1 MTYRTHLIN
10 FGHDV
15 YVGDSLA
22 RARESAV
29 AAGFEVVIYADD
41 EAILSYSPIQ
51 GWRGL
56 QG

>member
-1 MTYRTHLIN
+1 MYRTHLIN
-10 FGHDV
+10 FGRDV

-22 RARESAV
+22 KARESAV
-29 AAGFEVVIYADD
+29 ASGFEVVIYADQM
-41 EAILSYSPIQ
+41 AILAWSPIQ

>member
-1 MTYRTHLIN
+1 MYRTHLLN
-10 FGHDV
+10 FGYNV
-15 YVGDSLA
+15 YEGDSLA

-41 EAILSYSPIQ
+41 TAILSYSPIH